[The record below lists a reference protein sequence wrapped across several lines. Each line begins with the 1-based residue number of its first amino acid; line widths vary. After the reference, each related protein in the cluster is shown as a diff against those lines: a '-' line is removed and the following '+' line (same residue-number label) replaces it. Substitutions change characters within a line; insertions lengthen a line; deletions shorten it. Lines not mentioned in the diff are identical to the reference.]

1 SFCTIIILQCAFFN
15 CLRSAGYFL
24 FLWAQPVVTSFYIFQ
39 VFGAALVCPLGR
51 KVAFNAPCFQIGIVL
66 PTAVAGVCQEVL
78 PDHSL
83 LSQPPV
89 EPCHGVL
96 QILVVLLVGVVS
108 LHIGNHVAPGIY
120 AYVAQVVE
128 LSCLPGL
135 DTYSG
140 IGIGRTIMGLVSG
153 VTAALVLGSRAHIVF
168 FAPSFVASLDLL

>member
-1 SFCTIIILQCAFFN
+1 PVITI
-15 CLRSAGYFL
+15 
-24 FLWAQPVVTSFYIFQ
+24 FYIFK
-39 VFGAALVCPLGR
+39 FLRPSFIGAVWR
-51 KVAFNAPCFQIGIVL
+51 NVAFNALGFQIGIVL

-140 IGIGRTIMGLVSG
+140 I
-153 VTAALVLGSRAHIVF
+153 
-168 FAPSFVASLDLL
+168 